1 MEWNNLSYLKNSKL
15 NNCKPG
21 HTRIF
26 AENNVAI
33 NNCELH
39 GTIYVGFG
47 SYINSGAIR
56 GTTEIGRYCSIGRD
70 VKIGLGSHNLSSL
83 STSSF
88 LEHLG
93 NNDDAPDVCIQ
104 KSPERHLI
112 IGNDVWI
119 GDNTLI
125 KKGIKIG
132 NGAIIGAGSIV
143 TKDVPNFA
151 VIVGAPA
158 RIIKYRFNEETISKL
173 ENLKWWNIDPEILH
187 NLPQGL
193 TVESY
198 IEILSHS
205 QKKYE
210 KSFKVIYPVLD

>member
-1 MEWNNLSYLKNSKL
+1 MERNNLSYLKDSKL

-26 AENNVAI
+26 AESNVAI

-93 NNDDAPDVCIQ
+93 NKEDAPDVCIQ

-132 NGAIIGAGSIV
+132 DGAIIGAGSIV

-158 RIIKYRFNEETISKL
+158 KIIKYRFSNEIIDKL
-173 ENLKWWNIDPEILH
+173 EHLQWWDISPEILH
-187 NLPQGL
+187 KLPEGL
-193 TVESY
+193 SVERY
-198 IEILSHS
+198 IEMLDDA
-205 QKKYE
+205 QKAYK
-210 KSFKVIYPVLD
+210 KSFKVIYPL

>member
-1 MEWNNLSYLKNSKL
+1 M
-15 NNCKPG
+15 G

-26 AENNVAI
+26 AESNVAV

-39 GTIYVGFG
+39 GTIYLGFG

-93 NNDDAPDVCIQ
+93 KLEDAPDVRVQ
-104 KSPERHLI
+104 NNPERHLI

-132 NGAIIGAGSIV
+132 DGVIIGAGSIV
-143 TKDVPNFA
+143 TKDVPSFA
-151 VIVGAPA
+151 IVVGAPA
-158 RIIKYRFNEETISKL
+158 KVIKYRFDEYTIECLKK
-173 ENLKWWNIDPEILH
+173 LKWWDISPEVLY
-187 NLPQGL
+187 NLPKGL
-193 TVESY
+193 SIENYIKIIEESLVNHDKCY
-198 IEILSHS
+198 
-205 QKKYE
+205 
-210 KSFKVIYPVLD
+210 KVIYPS

>member
-1 MEWNNLSYLKNSKL
+1 MERNNLSYLKDSKL

-26 AENNVAI
+26 AESNVAI

-93 NNDDAPDVCIQ
+93 NKEDAPDVCIQ

-132 NGAIIGAGSIV
+132 DGAIIGAGSIV

-158 RIIKYRFNEETISKL
+158 KIIKYRFSNEIIDKL
-173 ENLKWWNIDPEILH
+173 EHLQWWDISPEIL
-187 NLPQGL
+187 NKLPEGL
-193 TVESY
+193 SVERY
-198 IEILSHS
+198 IEMLDDA
-205 QKKYE
+205 QKAYK
-210 KSFKVIYPVLD
+210 KSFKVIYPL

>member
-1 MEWNNLSYLKNSKL
+1 MERNNLSYLKDSKL

-39 GTIYVGFG
+39 GTIYIGFG

-70 VKIGLGSHNLSSL
+70 VKVGLGSHNLSSL

-93 NNDDAPDVCIQ
+93 NKEDAPDVCIQ

-158 RIIKYRFNEETISKL
+158 KIIKYRFSNEIIDKL
-173 ENLKWWNIDPEILH
+173 ENLQWWNINPEILH
-187 NLPQGL
+187 KLPEGL
-193 TVESY
+193 SVERY
-198 IEILSHS
+198 IEILDDA
-205 QKKYE
+205 QKTYK
-210 KSFKVIYPVLD
+210 KSFKVIYPL

>member
-1 MEWNNLSYLKNSKL
+1 LSYFKDSKL
-15 NNCKPG
+15 NDCKLG

-26 AENNVAI
+26 AEGNVAI
-33 NNCELH
+33 NSCELH

-70 VKIGLGSHNLSSL
+70 VKIGLGSHNLSSI

-93 NNDDAPDVCIQ
+93 NLKDAPDVRIQ
-104 KSPERHLI
+104 ESPERHLI

-125 KKGIKIG
+125 KKGIRIG
-132 NGAIIGAGSIV
+132 DGVIIGAGSIV
-143 TKDVPNFA
+143 TKDIPSFA
-151 VIVGAPA
+151 IVVGTPA
-158 RIIKYRFNEETISKL
+158 KIMRYRFDEETIEKL
-173 ENLKWWNIDPEILH
+173 NRLKWWNINPKILH
-187 NLPQGL
+187 ELPKGL
-193 TVESY
+193 SVKEY
-198 IEILSHS
+198 IEILDNVSEIY
-205 QKKYE
+205 KKSY
-210 KSFKVIYPVLD
+210 KVIYPIDIK